1 MERMLN
7 RLKVKNNLTTVANMF
22 LSASVEAT
30 IKKNKAKEEKMIL
43 HAEVLQNASAFIDS
57 LNDDLEKE
65 IQHNTGL
72 TRVIALQQIEL
83 EQLTEKVKRLEREIQ
98 IRDL

>member
-7 RLKVKNNLTTVANMF
+7 RLKVKNNLTAVANMF

-30 IKKNKAKEEKMIL
+30 IKNNKAKEDKMTL
-43 HAEVLQNASAFIDS
+43 YAEVLQNASAFIDN

-98 IRDL
+98 FRDL